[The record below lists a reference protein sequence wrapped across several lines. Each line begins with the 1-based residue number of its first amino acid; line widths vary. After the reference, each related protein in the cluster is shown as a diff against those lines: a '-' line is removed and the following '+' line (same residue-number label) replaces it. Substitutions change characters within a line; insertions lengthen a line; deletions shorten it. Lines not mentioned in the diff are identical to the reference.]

1 MTLPSH
7 PSFSVRATTGT
18 LAATLAADSAVFAMR
33 HSTTADTRVYI
44 HRILTQFAPD
54 VDFTAA
60 GDVLFQA
67 VRFDSATHTGGTAYG
82 AVAHNNDSS
91 TGLTDIRAA
100 TTAALTDTSVVYA
113 DDHISLLAAGTPKTG
128 TVYHG
133 FDLIL
138 ERDPIVLD
146 AGEGLAIRNMLTWP
160 AAGSGTLAALVS
172 WTEG

>member
-1 MTLPSH
+1 MPLPSH

-33 HSTTADTRVYI
+33 HATTADTKVYI
-44 HRILTQFAPD
+44 HRIQTQFAPD

-67 VRFDSATHTGGTAYG
+67 VRFDDATHTGGTAYG
-82 AVAHNNDSS
+82 AVSHGGTS
-91 TGLTDIRAA
+91 TSAVGDIRAS
-100 TTAALTDTSVVYA
+100 TTAALTDTSVTYA
-113 DDHISLLAAGTPKTG
+113 DDFISLLAAGTPATG

-133 FDLIL
+133 FDLIF
-138 ERDPIVLD
+138 ERDPLVLV
-146 AGEGLAIRNMLTWP
+146 AGEGLAIVNMLTWP
-160 AAGSGTLAALVS
+160 AAGSGTLAAVVS